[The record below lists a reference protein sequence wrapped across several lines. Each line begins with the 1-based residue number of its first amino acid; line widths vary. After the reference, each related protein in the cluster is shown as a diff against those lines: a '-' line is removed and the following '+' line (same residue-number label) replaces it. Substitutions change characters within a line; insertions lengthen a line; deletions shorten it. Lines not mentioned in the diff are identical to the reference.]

1 MKLGVRDVATHMGV
15 SENTVFRWV
24 ERDGLPSTQV
34 DGQFRFH
41 PAAVYEWAT
50 ELGLPVAGNLF
61 GDTVGSPAIAP
72 LTRAMSAGGIVAGL
86 RGDDRRAV
94 MAAAME
100 RLPLPSHADRSV
112 ILQMLLARAKL
123 GTVGVAEGFAIPHV
137 RDPIVLRVAE
147 PQVTLFTLA
156 HPIDFDGRGRRPVHS
171 LFLIVTPTI
180 RGHLLILS
188 RIGTVLRDEAVRA
201 AIKER
206 DSAARIIGAIETAE
220 GMLNGRSGA
229 D

>member
-1 MKLGVRDVATHMGV
+1 MR
-15 SENTVFRWV
+15 
-24 ERDGLPSTQV
+24 
-34 DGQFRFH
+34 
-41 PAAVYEWAT
+41 
-50 ELGLPVAGNLF
+50 
-61 GDTVGSPAIAP
+61 
-72 LTRAMSAGGIVAGL
+72 AGGIVAGL

-100 RLPLPSHADRSV
+100 RLPLPPHADRSV

-147 PQVTLFTLA
+147 PQVTLFLLE
-156 HPIDFDGRGRRPVHS
+156 HPIDFGGHGRSRPVHA

-188 RIGTVLRDEAVRA
+188 RIGTALLDENVRV
-201 AIKER
+201 AIKDR
-206 DSAARIIGAIETAE
+206 AGTSSIIGAIETAE
-220 GMLNGRSGA
+220 AALNGRVGG
-229 D
+229 